1 MGMGQEDG
9 EWSQVTRKRGRKQPT
24 TEQSKDSKDISNS
37 SNEALLTGIRPNPKP
52 ELTVEEIRKYH
63 DLVTQE
69 WQESDCWKALQQLL
83 QTCCETPGRPT
94 VDTAICLGPGP
105 FDPANGSSLTRRTA
119 HMQTAAFGSIVAN
132 LGRASSLFVL

>member
-1 MGMGQEDG
+1 MGLGKEDG

-24 TEQSKDSKDISNS
+24 TEQPKASNDQS
-37 SNEALLTGIRPNPKP
+37 LLTGIRPNPNP

-69 WQESDCWKALQQLL
+69 WQESACWKALQQLL
-83 QTCCETPGRPT
+83 QTCRETPGRPT

-119 HMQTAAFGSIVAN
+119 HMQTAAFGSIVSN